1 MKKTVLLLVA
11 SVILASCQEKAP
23 EAVAPVPDVN
33 MEKFHKNVATTKAF
47 LDAFSAHDSTN
58 LASFVSD
65 DFIWSPPSVGMDS
78 LPKAEWEN
86 AMKGF
91 MKTFTDI
98 KLTNAQYFAG
108 LNDDQTPNGDVRVY
122 GVWNSKFADSGKDA
136 KLKWY
141 AVCFFDEAG
150 KITHQAEWYDTAD
163 LSKEF

>member
-1 MKKTVLLLVA
+1 MKKIVLLLTA
-11 SVILASCQEKAP
+11 IVILASCQEKATEP
-23 EAVAPVPDVN
+23 ITPAPDVN

-47 LDAFSAHDSTN
+47 LDAFAAKDSTK

-98 KLTNAQYFAG
+98 KLTDAQYFMG
-108 LNDDQTPNGDVRVY
+108 LNDDQTPNGDVRIY
-122 GVWNSKFADSGKDA
+122 GEWNSKFADSGKDA
-136 KLKWY
+136 KLKY
-141 AVCFFDEAG
+141 YSVCFFDEAG
-150 KITHQAEWYDTAD
+150 KIIHQAEWYDTAD
-163 LSKEF
+163 LAKEF